1 MANKKTLAKLFTF
14 SLLIA
19 VLSISWLVFNMTVDT
34 DMVFREIYCQFAL
47 VMTFLSFFIS
57 IVFLLKLL
65 VIIRRDINRRKEKEK
80 NIQDFHHYKML
91 LDPPTIN
98 N

>member
-1 MANKKTLAKLFTF
+1 MANKKTLVKVFTF
-14 SLLIA
+14 SILIV
-19 VLSISWLVFNMTVDT
+19 VLSISWLVLNMTVDT
-34 DMVFREIYCQFAL
+34 DMVFREVSCQFAL

-57 IVFLLKLL
+57 IVFLRELL